1 MLQFDHITM
10 IAPTLE
16 EGIQHLSACLEIDLI
31 NGATHIDMGTHN
43 RRVRLGSDCYLEV
56 IAVDPQAT
64 MPDHPRWF
72 GLDRTEEVRSKWLN
86 GARLRGW
93 VARTSDIDRVL
104 RTHGSLLGSKKWLD
118 DHFHFSVPD
127 SGDLPMDG
135 VLPSVID
142 VGDSPPTAESLEDQG
157 IRLQSFILSHPN
169 PSDVLALYEKLEIIN
184 PPTVVKGDR
193 IGFSATVATSNGTRV
208 LR

>member
-64 MPDHPRWF
+64 MPDHP
-72 GLDRTEEVRSKWLN
+72 GGSASTALKRSDQN
-86 GARLRGW
+86 G
-93 VARTSDIDRVL
+93 
-104 RTHGSLLGSKKWLD
+104 
-118 DHFHFSVPD
+118 
-127 SGDLPMDG
+127 
-135 VLPSVID
+135 
-142 VGDSPPTAESLEDQG
+142 
-157 IRLQSFILSHPN
+157 
-169 PSDVLALYEKLEIIN
+169 
-184 PPTVVKGDR
+184 
-193 IGFSATVATSNGTRV
+193 
-208 LR
+208 